1 MIFISALLLLLI
13 VAILDGALAFVDN
26 ALLSLVPMSLNA
38 EDYLDSLIGISGFGD
53 VFDLFFAVGISLI
66 ILKFLKKGFEV
77 YVLWSDGDAEANP
90 LTLVTNFVKAIAIAI
105 SFPTIYAWF
114 AQVVD
119 DLANE
124 VIDVIGLSLNEDMAT
139 LLTGISSAGLFTAIV
154 ALIFFIT
161 FFILYIQFLMKG
173 LELLILRIGMPLA
186 CSGLMDAD
194 KGIFKAYSGKF
205 VQSLAAIVVQL
216 ALAKLGVALM
226 LNTHIF
232 WGLASMI
239 LAVKTP
245 RFLQEFLL
253 TTGGGHGLTTVYQ
266 TVQLGRAA
274 KAIVTK

>member
-1 MIFISALLLLLI
+1 M
-13 VAILDGALAFVDN
+13 GT
-26 ALLSLVPMSLNA
+26 
-38 EDYLDSLIGISGFGD
+38 SLIS
-53 VFDLFFAVGISLI
+53 SLPSAFPYH
-66 ILKFLKKGFEV
+66 LKFLKKGFEV

-90 LTLVTNFVKAIAIAI
+90 LTLVTQLCKSHCHRNLLSHHLRLVR
-105 SFPTIYAWF
+105 TG
-114 AQVVD
+114 VD

-124 VIDVIGLSLNEDMAT
+124 VIDLIGLSLNEDMAT

-173 LELLILRIGMPLA
+173 MELLILRIGMPLA

-274 KAIVTK
+274 KAIVTKKAGNGNSHTDCKCTAYHHSLRRYLSSGALFYHDRSK